1 LDARLDFS
9 TLDLQIVA
17 LLDAGLT
24 QSEIGH
30 RLHIEQPAVSRS
42 IQNMETRCGLQLV
55 VRDGRRSALTAAGRD
70 IARSAGRILK
80 HLENVDA
87 LAASLREGRTGR
99 VSVLTSNTPG
109 SYVLP
114 QQIAAFLAQ
123 VPDVLVD
130 LEMVPDAD
138 LIDTFS
144 RGNFDFAVS
153 SQKAF
158 PADFTAEKLYNDF
171 LVFFAAVSSR
181 LADRATLTFTELVTE
196 PLVGRFVDH
205 YWLPVFAGFEKR
217 GVHWTK
223 RVDLRSSEAVKRFVE
238 AGVGVGALFESAVRD
253 ELAAGTLVR
262 LPLEV
267 DFVSE
272 TFWLLWRSDLQPSAI
287 AQQFRAFLQSRLDGT
302 RP

>member
-30 RLHIEQPAVSRS
+30 RLHIEQPAVSRALA
-42 IQNMETRCGLQLV
+42 NMETRCGLQLV
-55 VRDGRRSALTAAGRD
+55 VRDGRRIALTAAGHD
-70 IARSAGRILK
+70 IARAAGRILK
-80 HLENVDA
+80 YLENVDA
-87 LAASLREGRTGR
+87 LAGSLRKGHAGR

-114 QQIAAFLAQ
+114 QQIAAFLAL
-123 VPDVLVD
+123 VPDVLID
-130 LEMVPDAD
+130 LEMAPDAE

-158 PADFTAEKLYNDF
+158 PAEFSAEKLYDDD
-171 LVFFAAVSSR
+171 LVFFAAATSPF
-181 LADRATLTFTELVTE
+181 ADRTALAFTDLVTE

-217 GVHWTK
+217 GVHWPK

-267 DFVSE
+267 EFVAE
-272 TFWLLWRSDLQPSAI
+272 TFWLLWRSDLQPSAV
-287 AQQFRAFLQSRLDGT
+287 AQQFRAFLQTRLT
-302 RP
+302 PS